1 MRMTCLIIG
10 IVGGICCGLLGMQWI
25 SDYNESKAL
34 IDIVEEVAGE
44 SEELAELERAVIS
57 AYMLLAATVLGIAG
71 GILGFVGKGKI
82 GAPVML
88 VGAILPAVFALPS
101 LLAGSLLIIGAVF
114 AFLAK
119 PKTAMAASSGE

>member
-1 MRMTCLIIG
+1 
-10 IVGGICCGLLGMQWI
+10 MQWI